1 MGSNSTLL
9 TDALKDALLWAS
21 SHIIE
26 ILVFLSIFLE
36 ISKVK
41 INPISSL
48 VKFIF
53 KPIRKEIEELRK
65 EFKNDIEGLR
75 NDLTAQIDSLRE
87 DQEKSKEAVEELIYS
102 NEMSEIS
109 RIKWEI
115 IEFSNSIE
123 NGQLHVRDEYRHI
136 KDEYRKYEAL
146 LEKNN
151 LENGMITEEIEKI
164 QNHYEENRNTTSV
177 YF

>member
-1 MGSNSTLL
+1 MANSTLL
-9 TDALKDALLWAS
+9 TNAIKDILSWAS
-21 SHIIE
+21 SHVVEII
-26 ILVFLSIFLE
+26 IFLSIFLE
-36 ISKVK
+36 ISKIK
-41 INPISSL
+41 INPVSSL

-65 EFKNDIEGLR
+65 EFKNDIESLKT
-75 NDLTAQIDSLRE
+75 DLSAQIDSLRE
-87 DQEKSKEAVEELIYS
+87 DQEKSKEAIEELIYS

-136 KDEYRKYEAL
+136 KDEYRKYEIL
-146 LEKNN
+146 LEKNK
-151 LENGMITEEIEKI
+151 LENGMISEEIEKI
-164 QNHYEENRNTTSV
+164 QKHYEESKNTTSV